1 MTALTTRQFQTAKAG
16 NRPDEC
22 EDAARMWLSGSG
34 PVRLA
39 VCDGASES
47 AFARI
52 WAQILAEAL
61 VMRPLDM
68 ERLEAPA
75 LEAWLE
81 PCLSEWNGVIPWG
94 RIPWHGQAKTRAGSL
109 ATFLAMQVEWPSDD
123 SMAWQWQAAAVGD
136 CCLFVVR
143 PSLSGPEALTVSFPL
158 EESGQFNTTPPLVCS
173 NPANNGNVWPE
184 VRQLRGE
191 CLPGDLMILAS
202 DALACWI
209 LEEHESGGMPWE
221 TLLSLD
227 SEEQWSEWVQARR
240 GERAMRND
248 DTTMVTLRAG

>member
-1 MTALTTRQFQTAKAG
+1 MTVLTMRKFQTAKAG

-22 EDAARMWLSGSG
+22 EDTARMRLSGTD
-34 PVRLA
+34 PVMLA

-61 VMRPLDM
+61 VRRPLDM
-68 ERLEAPA
+68 WRLEAPV

-81 PCLSEWNGVIPWG
+81 PCLSEWNDAVPWG

-109 ATFLAMQVEWPSDD
+109 ATFLAMQVAWPSDD
-123 SMAWQWQAAAVGD
+123 SRALPWRAAAVGD

-143 PSLSGPEALTVSFPL
+143 DETLIVSFPL
-158 EESGQFNTTPPLVCS
+158 ENSGQFNTTPPLVCS
-173 NPANNGNVWPE
+173 NPANNGDVWAQA
-184 VRQLRGE
+184 RQLGGE

-209 LEEHESGGMPWE
+209 LEENESGGRPWE
-221 TLLSLD
+221 TLLSLN
-227 SEEQWSEWVQARR
+227 SEEQWREWVQAKR